1 MPILRN
7 ARHEAFAQALVSGK
21 SLGDANVAAG
31 YKNDNRKAA
40 WITRQNP
47 KIAARI
53 VELTEE
59 KLAAEKL
66 ARERAQ
72 VKFDVSAETVIGE
85 LARIGFSNMQD
96 YLTVGPDGELHFDF
110 ARITRDQAAA
120 LQEMVIEEFM
130 DGRGAAAR
138 KVRRIRFKLADKRSA
153 LVDLG
158 KHLGIFADPIVK
170 PNVMHNYFSE
180 RPPTLEEWRA
190 QIEVQAEAQ
199 AEARHA
205 AGIGEPELSRIT
217 ARLPEPD

>member
-21 SLGDANVAAG
+21 SLGDANVIAG
-31 YKNDNRKAA
+31 YKNGNRKAA

-59 KLAAEKL
+59 KMAAERL
-66 ARERAQ
+66 ARDRAQ
-72 VKFDVSAETVIGE
+72 VKFDLSAERVIGE
-85 LARIGFSNMQD
+85 LARIGFANMQD
-96 YLTVGPDGELHFDF
+96 YLTVGPDGELRFDY

-120 LQEMVIEEFM
+120 ITEITIEEFK
-130 DGRGAAAR
+130 GR
-138 KVRRIRFKLADKRSA
+138 KVRRIKFKLADKQTA
-153 LVDLG
+153 LVSLG

-170 PNVMHNYFSE
+170 PNVMLNYFSE
-180 RPPTLEEWRA
+180 KPLTLEEWKA

-205 AGIGEPELSRIT
+205 AGIGEPELRRLT

>member
-21 SLGDANVAAG
+21 SLGDANVLAG
-31 YKNDNRKAA
+31 YKNGNRKAA

-53 VELTEE
+53 LELTEE
-59 KLAAEKL
+59 KLAGEKL
-66 ARERAQ
+66 GRERAQ

-85 LARIGFSNMQD
+85 LARIGFANMQD
-96 YLTVGPDGELHFDF
+96 YLTVGPDGEPRFNY
-110 ARITRDQAAA
+110 AGITRDQAAA

-130 DGRGAAAR
+130 DGRGDAAR
-138 KVRRIRFKLADKRSA
+138 RVRRIKFKLADKRAA

-158 KHLGIFADPIVK
+158 KHLGIFADPIAK
-170 PNVMHNYFSE
+170 PNVLNYFSE
-180 RPPTLEEWRA
+180 KPLTMDEWKA
-190 QIEVQAEAQ
+190 EIEAQAEAQ
-199 AEARHA
+199 AEARRA
-205 AGIGEPELSRIT
+205 AGIGEPELIRVT